1 MQAPPYA
8 HILQQSVPS
17 LSNGLHAFYLPI
29 VPCTYW
35 RPSFYLQ
42 TRRLPTPHSIDDILG
57 LNNEI
62 QGQLKDFNIVEGN
75 GSSSNPLRM
84 SGSTP
89 GSPDLKPKKKKA
101 RTTFTGRQIFELERQ
116 FELKKYLSSSERAEL
131 AKLLHVTET
140 QVKIWFQNRRTKWK
154 KQEIETRLKSVT
166 ENRTSVSLPSIT
178 GSAETIDISNDDLVG
193 LTQVASES
201 EAEYEDNSQQKS
213 PKAVS

>member
-62 QGQLKDFNIVEGN
+62 QGQLKDLNIVEGN
-75 GSSSNPLRM
+75 GSSSNSLRM

-178 GSAETIDISNDDLVG
+178 GSAETIDISNDDLVVS
-193 LTQVASES
+193 TQVASES

>member
-57 LNNEI
+57 LNN
-62 QGQLKDFNIVEGN
+62 GN
-75 GSSSNPLRM
+75 GSSSNSLRM

-166 ENRTSVSLPSIT
+166 ENRTSISLPSIT
-178 GSAETIDISNDDLVG
+178 GSAETIDIANEDLVVS
-193 LTQVASES
+193 TQVASES

-213 PKAVS
+213 PKSVS